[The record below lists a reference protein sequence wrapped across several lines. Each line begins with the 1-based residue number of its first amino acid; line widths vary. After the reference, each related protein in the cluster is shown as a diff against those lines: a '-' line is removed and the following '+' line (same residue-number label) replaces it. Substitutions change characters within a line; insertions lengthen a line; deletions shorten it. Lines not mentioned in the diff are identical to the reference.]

1 MKNWNRPEM
10 KIFNV
15 KMDENIA
22 SSGAD
27 GGNNYEVHYIYY
39 SRDDVGTTLGG
50 ANYRC
55 TADRSIQDTNIKYE
69 EEYGDTWISED
80 LVSQIS
86 GCLD

>member
-22 SSGAD
+22 SSGA
-27 GGNNYEVHYIYY
+27 GSENNYEVQYIYY
-39 SRDDVGTTLGG
+39 DLGGITRGG
-50 ANYRC
+50 ANYKC
-55 TADRSIQDTNIKYE
+55 KDSYIQDTNIKYE

-86 GCLD
+86 GCLAG

>member
-27 GGNNYEVHYIYY
+27 GGNKMKHIPHN
-39 SRDDVGTTLGG
+39 R
-50 ANYRC
+50 
-55 TADRSIQDTNIKYE
+55 
-69 EEYGDTWISED
+69 
-80 LVSQIS
+80 
-86 GCLD
+86 

>member
-1 MKNWNRPEM
+1 MKNWNKPEM

-22 SSGAD
+22 SSGA
-27 GGNNYEVHYIYY
+27 GSENNYEVHYIYY
-39 SRDDVGTTLGG
+39 DRGGITLGG

-55 TADRSIQDTNIKYE
+55 ASDRSIQDTNIKYE

-86 GCLD
+86 GCLA